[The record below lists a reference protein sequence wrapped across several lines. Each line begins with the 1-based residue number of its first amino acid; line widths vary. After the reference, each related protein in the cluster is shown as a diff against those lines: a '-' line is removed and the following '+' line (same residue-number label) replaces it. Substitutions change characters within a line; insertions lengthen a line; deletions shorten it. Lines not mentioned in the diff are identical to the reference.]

1 MPEGFKW
8 HNLRATN
15 ATLMAAENID
25 LKTVSERMG
34 HSSPSVTEKY
44 YLGQTGR
51 QVQAV
56 EVLDKII
63 RDVTSEDVED
73 AEIVSDAGKTE

>member
-1 MPEGFKW
+1 MREAAKLPEGFRW

-25 LKTVSERMG
+25 IKTVAERMG
-34 HSSPSVTEKY
+34 HSSPAVTEKY

-56 EVLDKII
+56 EALDKII
-63 RDVTSEDVED
+63 KDVAIED
-73 AEIVSDAGKTE
+73 AEYENAKK